1 MIFISHKLWLLSSAF
16 LRLLFQSA
24 QLPFPTATCF
34 LHFSIAPCSLA
45 LSTRDLFSRAFH
57 RIHITLPIRLL
68 HVFARVSPTTFY
80 GWHAYRHLSAK
91 IIFPLFLLCF
101 LLGSLSSNLYREW
114 FCLWRWRTY
123 SWCFQASLETV
134 PSFRG
139 QIAVKLGTWGW
150 LRCCVLPFLIVLF
163 VIKLG
168 VEGALPLN
176 LRKDW
181 PAESYIQD
189 ILSLK
194 TQWVKNRKMVR
205 ARSKYWR
212 FGFRGDWGALH
223 FGKKKFLLVRSS
235 WRERKS
241 TFGKQAVKREA
252 R

>member
-1 MIFISHKLWLLSSAF
+1 MFSH
-16 LRLLFQSA
+16 
-24 QLPFPTATCF
+24 
-34 LHFSIAPCSLA
+34 
-45 LSTRDLFSRAFH
+45 AFH
-57 RIHITLPIRLL
+57 LQHFMGGMRTD
-68 HVFARVSPTTFY
+68 TF
-80 GWHAYRHLSAK
+80 SAK

-101 LLGSLSSNLYREW
+101 LIGSLSSNLYREW
-114 FCLWRWRTY
+114 FCLWKWRTFSCY
-123 SWCFQASLETV
+123 FQASLETV

-194 TQWVKNRKMVR
+194 TQWVKNRKTVR